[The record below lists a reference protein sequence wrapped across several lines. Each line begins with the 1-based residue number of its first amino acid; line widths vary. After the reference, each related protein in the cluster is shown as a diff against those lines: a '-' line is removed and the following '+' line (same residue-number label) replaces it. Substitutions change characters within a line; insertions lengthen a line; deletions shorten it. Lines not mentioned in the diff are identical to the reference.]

1 MTREQATAWL
11 QRVDATP
18 GRWVLDVIHNTPTD
32 YLAWKGTRSAGVFVT
47 IDVVAGRVRLVIG
60 DYKDGF
66 PNITDGLFTAAGR
79 KFFTKFGEALE
90 FMRRRGGQNLPSPE
104 RF

>member
-47 IDVVAGRVRLVIG
+47 IDVSEGRIRLVIG
-60 DYKDGF
+60 DYTGGV
-66 PNITDGLFTAAGR
+66 PDGLFTAAGR